1 MASNVTFCYHR
12 NMNPLIWIII
22 GIWAVSAFLFLGRKF
37 NRRHYDQNMKLP
49 LIVYVKGVVIV
60 LAVIIAIAWL
70 AGGSARA
77 AVLGHFAIAFLLG
90 MLAMYIAVHI
100 YKYK

>member
-49 LIVYVKGVVIV
+49 LIVYVKGVDCPCGYHCDCV
-60 LAVIIAIAWL
+60 ACRRER
-70 AGGSARA
+70 SA